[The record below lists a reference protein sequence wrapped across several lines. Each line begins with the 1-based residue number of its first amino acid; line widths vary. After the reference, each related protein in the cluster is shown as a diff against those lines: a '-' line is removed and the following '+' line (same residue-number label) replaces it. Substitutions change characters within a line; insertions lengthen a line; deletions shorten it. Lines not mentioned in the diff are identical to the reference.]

1 MALQYSSD
9 YPPLAIGPS
18 IPEFFETFY
27 QISDTPDA
35 HERYADAFTEDALLI
50 MASKQAKGRKGLFVC
65 FLILYISAVSLSV
78 QSHSFPN
85 PTHPYSFVDR
95 TS

>member
-35 HERYADAFTEDALLI
+35 HESYADAFTEDALLI
-50 MASKQAKGRKGLFVC
+50 MASKQAKGRKG
-65 FLILYISAVSLSV
+65 
-78 QSHSFPN
+78 
-85 PTHPYSFVDR
+85 
-95 TS
+95 